1 MSLLDVVY
9 EPRYTEEV
17 SNPSFPLEAILA
29 VAAVAIIALLII
41 IIKRR

>member
-9 EPRYTEEV
+9 EPRYAEEV
-17 SNPSFPLEAILA
+17 SNPNFPTEAILA
-29 VAAVAIIALLII
+29 VAAVAIVALLII